1 MKLKKF
7 YLTPWKM
14 GIGRFFV
21 IKEENSG
28 GDGYNFWLGCSEFQ
42 GVRVVGRSHTRISE
56 ELYLA
61 LHKEAKSNFATY
73 AAVVSVKDRGW
84 KP

>member
-1 MKLKKF
+1 MRKKF

-14 GIGRFFV
+14 GIGRFFA
-21 IKEENSG
+21 IKETNSRG
-28 GDGYNFWLGCSEFQ
+28 NGYNYWAGVHEFR
-42 GVRVVGRSHTRISE
+42 GITVIAASHMRISE

-73 AAVVSVKDRGW
+73 AAAVSNKDRGW

>member
-1 MKLKKF
+1 MKSKKF

-14 GIGRFFV
+14 GMGRFFA

-28 GDGYNFWLGCSEFQ
+28 GDGYNFWLGSHEFQ
-42 GVRVVGRSHTRISE
+42 GVRVIGTSHVRISE

-61 LHKEAKSNFATY
+61 LHKEAKSNFSAY
-73 AAVVSVKDRGW
+73 AAAVTNKDRGW

>member
-1 MKLKKF
+1 MKSKKF
-7 YLTPWKM
+7 YLQPWRT
-14 GIGRFFV
+14 GIGRFFA
-21 IKEENSG
+21 IKEENFNK
-28 GDGYNFWLGCSEFQ
+28 DGFNFWLGCAEFR
-42 GVRVVGRSHTRISE
+42 GVRVVSTSHMRISE

-73 AAVVSVKDRGW
+73 AAAVSNKDRGW